1 MDHVEAVRMFTGS
14 ASLQDRRPVGLARIR
29 CLFRAHPINIGEI
42 CCSDQVSSTGMK
54 NRGMAQG
61 GTYGM
66 NAGNETRI
74 MWHESYRVPVTVLV
88 GLSVT
93 VILISVPQNR

>member
-1 MDHVEAVRMFTGS
+1 
-14 ASLQDRRPVGLARIR
+14 
-29 CLFRAHPINIGEI
+29 
-42 CCSDQVSSTGMK
+42 
-54 NRGMAQG
+54 
-61 GTYGM
+61 M